1 MKFFIKQG
9 GVIVIILGFGI
20 LVWSV
25 EQQVYQNTPYLISA
39 LFLIGGLLIHIFLN
53 RIYS

>member
-9 GVIVIILGFGI
+9 GLLVIILGLGV

-25 EQQVYQNTPYLISA
+25 EQQVNQNTPYLISA